1 MLQFKIFFVPSVSLL
16 VFSFCQILSVYILHS
31 TQKPVSQSVNQVKIT
46 EFCVIP
52 MIQKMLNCGKYWLEI
67 GWRKKQNESTQKQSS
82 KDVKTH
88 THTHKHTERILY
100 MFLQQVFFT
109 SYHYLIKITKTNL
122 KTYCEKH
129 LQPSA
134 LSDFSVQK
142 NQPNLSR
149 FMTMDSARKITT

>member
-1 MLQFKIFFVPSVSLL
+1 MLQFKIFFVLSVSLL

-31 TQKPVSQSVNQVKIT
+31 TQRPVSQSVNQVKIT

-88 THTHKHTERILY
+88 THTQTHREDFVHVLATGVLH
-100 MFLQQVFFT
+100 V
-109 SYHYLIKITKTNL
+109 
-122 KTYCEKH
+122 
-129 LQPSA
+129 
-134 LSDFSVQK
+134 LSLSNKNHK
-142 NQPNLSR
+142 NQFKNLLRKTPATVGAVWLFCSKK
-149 FMTMDSARKITT
+149 SAKSK